1 MGGVSGGAAVVI
13 MAWVCWVIWVYLIF
27 GRKFFW
33 IVRLPGRVAPL
44 ASRPTVCAVIPARN
58 EAEVVGRSVGSLLK
72 SDYPIRIFLVDDHS
86 TDSTAEAAGKSGAL
100 TVLQARA
107 LEAGWT
113 GKLWAVSQGVEAAS
127 REFPAYYLLTDADI
141 EHAAD
146 NVSQLVARAEEGR
159 FDMVSLMVKLRCES
173 WAEKALI
180 PAFVFFFFMLYPPG
194 AGTSGAAGG
203 CILIRRE
210 ALERIGG
217 IARIRG
223 ELIDDC
229 ALAREVKASG
239 GRLWLGVTQGTRSIR
254 PYPGW
259 RDVEQMIARTA
270 FTQLGYSVWMLL
282 GAVVG
287 MTVTFLLPVALL
299 FTGAGIAWV
308 LMTLAYVPVLR
319 FYGRSILWALALPL
333 VALFYMGA
341 TVHSAVL
348 HWSGRG
354 GLWKGR
360 VAG

>member
-1 MGGVSGGAAVVI
+1 
-13 MAWVCWVIWVYLIF
+13 
-27 GRKFFW
+27 
-33 IVRLPGRVAPL
+33 
-44 ASRPTVCAVIPARN
+44 
-58 EAEVVGRSVGSLLK
+58 
-72 SDYPIRIFLVDDHS
+72 
-86 TDSTAEAAGKSGAL
+86 
-100 TVLQARA
+100 
-107 LEAGWT
+107 
-113 GKLWAVSQGVEAAS
+113 
-127 REFPAYYLLTDADI
+127 
-141 EHAAD
+141 
-146 NVSQLVARAEEGR
+146 
-159 FDMVSLMVKLRCES
+159 
-173 WAEKALI
+173 
-180 PAFVFFFFMLYPPG
+180 
-194 AGTSGAAGG
+194 
-203 CILIRRE
+203 
-210 ALERIGG
+210 
-217 IARIRG
+217 
-223 ELIDDC
+223 LIDDC